1 MDDQGKQKVP
11 ADRDAQI
18 VKDLMREMD
27 DAHRRIVVEL
37 TKMLIR
43 MRKAEQREINR
54 RHREKILARRGIE

>member
-1 MDDQGKQKVP
+1 MDDQEKQKVP

-18 VKDLMREMD
+18 VKELMREMD

-43 MRKAEQREINR
+43 MRKAEQREYNR
-54 RHREKILARRGIE
+54 RHREKILARRGFE